1 VGTNLGGRSGNLSWN
16 GNLYG
21 LQGMPSFET
30 NQQLAVLGSAGV
42 NPGTARAL
50 GGIVNVNW
58 FAMPRLLLSLRGA
71 GQLAFN
77 PLTPDMGFSLGSDT
91 GLKGLPG
98 TLISGDNGYLW
109 TAELTWTFWTDTRQA
124 LQLVPFIGSGGIRT
138 QRANFTFNDTV
149 GSTGVLMRWLAS
161 RQWALELGWVSP
173 FETEERPYWNNW
185 LLGSGV
191 YTKLQYRF

>member
-1 VGTNLGGRSGNLSWN
+1 
-16 GNLYG
+16 
-21 LQGMPSFET
+21 
-30 NQQLAVLGSAGV
+30 
-42 NPGTARAL
+42 
-50 GGIVNVNW
+50 
-58 FAMPRLLLSLRGA
+58 
-71 GQLAFN
+71 
-77 PLTPDMGFSLGSDT
+77 MGFALGSDT

-138 QRANFTFNDTV
+138 QRTSLAVNDTV

-173 FETEERPYWNNW
+173 FETEERPIWGNW